1 MIDKMLDAAIF
12 NGILMGISMLFT
24 AVLGYCFYGKDKF
37 WTKLEKNPTF
47 YLLFS
52 IAVWFIFSVCFKS
65 AT

>member
-12 NGILMGISMLFT
+12 HGILMGISMLFT
-24 AVLGYCFYGKDKF
+24 TVLVYCFYGKDKF

-47 YLLFS
+47 YLPFF
-52 IAVWFIFSVCFKS
+52 IAVWVIFFVCFKS